1 MVPPTSIPMEQSAG
15 DSDPLPPQSDEGR
28 GMRNARLVDL
38 LSTAAALVAQLDV
51 EEPVVEAARA
61 QQADGST
68 IIQAWEV
75 AEPQP
80 VQAATILS
88 TGSGAPD
95 SATIL
100 SIGWESLH
108 AKFDLA
114 LASRPD
120 MPSVKKYLPFV

>member
-1 MVPPTSIPMEQSAG
+1 MEQSAG
-15 DSDPLPPQSDEGR
+15 DSDPL
-28 GMRNARLVDL
+28 RNARFVDL
-38 LSTAAALVAQLDV
+38 LSMAAALVAQLHV
-51 EEPVVEAARA
+51 EEPVVEAAQA
-61 QQADGST
+61 QQVDGSN

-80 VQAATILS
+80 VQ
-88 TGSGAPD
+88 
-95 SATIL
+95 ATIL

-114 LASRPD
+114 SASRSD